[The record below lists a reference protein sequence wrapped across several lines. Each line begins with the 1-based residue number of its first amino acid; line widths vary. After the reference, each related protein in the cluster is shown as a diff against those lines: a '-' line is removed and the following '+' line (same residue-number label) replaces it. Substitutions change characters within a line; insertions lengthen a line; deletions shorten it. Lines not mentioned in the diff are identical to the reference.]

1 MIIQNVQNPQVQ
13 VAMDRASGIFVDGM
27 GAAAATSGVLSQL
40 QGRIFGLLYLQPGA
54 LSLDEITAELGQS
67 KSNVSVAIRGL
78 SDWQLV
84 RLVPVA
90 GSRKDHY
97 EAATDFWRVV
107 QEILERRYR
116 WNLRQVLAATEETKR
131 ALTPPAAGTE
141 AAATDAFLRAR
152 LDAVESFF
160 GAMDAGVSAMSQG
173 ETFAPSS
180 VRQTGHSSR

>member
-1 MIIQNVQNPQVQ
+1 M
-13 VAMDRASGIFVDGM
+13 
-27 GAAAATSGVLSQL
+27 
-40 QGRIFGLLYLQPGA
+40 
-54 LSLDEITAELGQS
+54 
-67 KSNVSVAIRGL
+67 
-78 SDWQLV
+78 

>member
-1 MIIQNVQNPQVQ
+1 
-13 VAMDRASGIFVDGM
+13 MDRASGIFVDGM

-54 LSLDEITAELGQS
+54 MSLDEITTELGQS

-116 WNLRQVLAATEETKR
+116 WNLRQVLATTEETKR
-131 ALTPPAAGTE
+131 ALGPPPSGGKDAE
-141 AAATDAFLRAR
+141 NDAFLRAR
-152 LDAVESFF
+152 LDAVEMFF

-173 ETFAPSS
+173 ETFAPGS
-180 VRQTGHSSR
+180 VRQVLTPPDDRG